1 MVTDEPGGRGNGTRA
16 GDDGID
22 DPGGNGDQPWLRPQ
36 SLMFT
41 FLGDHVHQRH
51 IAVFSGSIISAL
63 GRVGVAEQ
71 ATRSTLS
78 RMVRRGLLARQ
89 RHGRRAYFALTPR
102 TEDILADGG
111 ERIWNT
117 GAVNTSDDASWTLI
131 GFSFPDAWKRQRH
144 DLRSKLIW
152 AGFGPLQNGLWLAP
166 SEIDVTGMLDELGL
180 SEHVKVFVAEP
191 RPPTDI
197 GQLVRDAFDLDAI
210 AARYHEFLSRWDH
223 KELRRPVEDP
233 LALTLRMTTEW
244 LNIVRKDPRLPIEH
258 LPDDWP
264 AVDAQ
269 WIFHQLHDRHVEAAE
284 AAAAELIESLPAEA
298 SDPSG

>member
-1 MVTDEPGGRGNGTRA
+1 VTNAEGGSADDDRTIEPGA
-16 GDDGID
+16 DA
-22 DPGGNGDQPWLRPQ
+22 PLWLRPQ

-41 FLGDHVHQRH
+41 FLGDHIHRRN
-51 IAVFSGSIISAL
+51 IAVFSGSIIGAL

-78 RMVRRGLLARQ
+78 RMVRRGLLERQ

-111 ERIWNT
+111 QRIWHT
-117 GAVNTSDDASWTLI
+117 GAVNTSDDRSWTLV
-131 GFSFPDAWKRQRH
+131 GFSFPDAWQRQRH
-144 DLRSKLIW
+144 DLRSKLTW

-166 SEIDVTGMLDELGL
+166 SEIDLAPMLDELGL
-180 SEHVKVFVAEP
+180 LDHVKVFVAEP

-197 GQLVRDAFDLDAI
+197 GQLVRDAFDLDTI
-210 AARYHEFLSRWDH
+210 ASWYHEFLERWDRDDY
-223 KELRRPVEDP
+223 RRPVEDP

-244 LNIVRKDPRLPIEH
+244 LNIIRKDPRLPIAN

-264 AVDAQ
+264 AVEAQ
-269 WIFHQLHDRHVEAAE
+269 HVFHELHERHVAAAE
-284 AAAAELIESLPAEA
+284 AAAADVIESIPVHAVDA
-298 SDPSG
+298 PG

>member
-1 MVTDEPGGRGNGTRA
+1 MTIAGGDLLDEGGA
-16 GDDGID
+16 D
-22 DPGGNGDQPWLRPQ
+22 DQPWLRPQ

-41 FLGDHVHQRH
+41 FLGDHVHRRQ
-51 IAVFSGSIISAL
+51 IAVYSGSIISAL
-63 GRVGVAEQ
+63 SRVGVAEQ

-78 RMVRRGLLARQ
+78 RMVRRGLLERQ

-102 TEDILADGG
+102 TEAILADGG

-117 GAVNTSDDASWTLI
+117 GAVNTSDDRSWTLI
-131 GFSFPDAWKRQRH
+131 GFSLPDAWRRQRH
-144 DLRSKLIW
+144 DLRSKLAW
-152 AGFGPLQNGLWLAP
+152 AGFGTLQSGLWLAP
-166 SEIDVTGMLDELGL
+166 SEVDLTPILEDLGL

-197 GQLVRDAFDLDAI
+197 AQLVSEAFDLDAI
-210 AARYHEFLSRWDH
+210 AARYHDFLSRWDR
-223 KELRRPVEDP
+223 KEHRRAVEDP

-244 LNIVRKDPRLPIEH
+244 LDIIRKDPRLPIAH

-269 WIFHQLHDRHVEAAE
+269 WVFHQLHERHVTAAE
-284 AAAAELIESLPAEA
+284 SAAAELIETLPEPRAN
-298 SDPSG
+298 

>member
-1 MVTDEPGGRGNGTRA
+1 MTDAEGGSDIEPSA
-16 GDDGID
+16 HE
-22 DPGGNGDQPWLRPQ
+22 QLWLRPQ

-41 FLGDHVHQRH
+41 FLGDHIHRKN

-78 RMVRRGLLARQ
+78 RMVRRGLLERQ

-111 ERIWNT
+111 ERIWHT
-117 GAVNTSDDASWTLI
+117 GAVNTSDDCSWTLV
-131 GFSFPDAWKRQRH
+131 GFSFPDAWQRQRH
-144 DLRSKLIW
+144 DLRSKLTW

-166 SEIDVTGMLDELGL
+166 SEIDLTPMLDELGL
-180 SEHVKVFVAEP
+180 LDHVKVFVAEP

-197 GQLVRDAFDLDAI
+197 GQLVRDAFDLHTI
-210 AARYHEFLSRWDH
+210 AGWYHEFLERWDRDDY
-223 KELRRPVEDP
+223 RRPVEDP

-244 LNIVRKDPRLPIEH
+244 LNIIRKDPRLPIAN

-264 AVDAQ
+264 AVEAQ
-269 WIFHQLHDRHVEAAE
+269 HVFHELHERHVAAAE
-284 AAAAELIESLPAEA
+284 AAAAEVIEALPVDAVGA
-298 SDPSG
+298 PG

>member
-1 MVTDEPGGRGNGTRA
+1 MTSTANQSSSRDD
-16 GDDGID
+16 GDDGD
-22 DPGGNGDQPWLRPQ
+22 DGDRPWLRPQ

-51 IAVFSGSIISAL
+51 IAVFSQSIIAAL
-63 GRVGVAEQ
+63 SRVGVAEQ

-78 RMVRRGLLARQ
+78 RMVRRGLLERE

-102 TEDILADGG
+102 SEAILADGG

-117 GAVNTSDDASWTLI
+117 GAVNTSSDRAWTLI

-144 DLRSKLIW
+144 DLRSKLTW
-152 AGFGPLQNGLWLAP
+152 AGFGPLQSGLWLAH
-166 SEIDVTGMLDELGL
+166 SEIDVEPILEELAL

-197 GQLVRDAFDLDAI
+197 NQLVRDAFDLDAI
-210 AARYHEFLSRWDH
+210 AARYHEFLDRWDRTD
-223 KELRRPVEDP
+223 LRRPVEDP

-244 LNIVRKDPRLPIEH
+244 LNIIRKDPRLPISH

-264 AVDAQ
+264 AVEAQ
-269 WIFHQLHDRHVEAAE
+269 RVFHELHHRHVEAAE
-284 AAAAELIESLPAEA
+284 AAAGELIESVPA
-298 SDPSG
+298 PNV

>member
-1 MVTDEPGGRGNGTRA
+1 MDLLDDEGA
-16 GDDGID
+16 D
-22 DPGGNGDQPWLRPQ
+22 DQPWLRPQ

-41 FLGDHVHQRH
+41 FLGDHVHRRQ

-63 GRVGVAEQ
+63 ARVGVAEQ

-78 RMVRRGLLARQ
+78 RMVRRGLLQRQ

-111 ERIWNT
+111 ERIWRT
-117 GAVNTSDDASWTLI
+117 GAVNTSDDDAWTLV
-131 GFSFPDAWKRQRH
+131 GFSFPDAWRRQRH
-144 DLRSKLIW
+144 DLRSKLTW
-152 AGFGPLQNGLWLAP
+152 AGFGSLQSGLWLAP
-166 SEIDVTGMLDELGL
+166 SEVDLTPILDELGL
-180 SEHVKVFVAEP
+180 AEHVKVFVAEP

-197 GQLVRDAFDLDAI
+197 AQLVADTFDLDAI
-210 AARYHEFLSRWDH
+210 AARYHAFLRRWDR
-223 KELRRPVEDP
+223 KEHRRAVEDP

-244 LNIVRKDPRLPIEH
+244 LDIIRKDPRLPIAH

-269 WIFHQLHDRHVEAAE
+269 WVFHQLHERHVDAAE
-284 AAAAELIESLPAEA
+284 AAAADLIESLPVETT
-298 SDPSG
+298 